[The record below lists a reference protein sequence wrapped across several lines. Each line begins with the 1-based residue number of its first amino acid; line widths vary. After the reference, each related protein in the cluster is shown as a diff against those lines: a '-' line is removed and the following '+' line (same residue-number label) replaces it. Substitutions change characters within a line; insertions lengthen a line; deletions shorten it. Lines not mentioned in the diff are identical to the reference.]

1 MAYDR
6 DNIFAKI
13 LRGEIEAN
21 VIFEND
27 FVMAFE
33 DVNPKAPV
41 HVLVVPKLE
50 VETVSDFE
58 PEHSEVIAQM
68 ILAARTIA
76 IEKGVDES
84 GYRLV
89 INNRDDGG
97 QEIYHVH
104 LHLLGGRR
112 LKWPPG

>member
-1 MAYDR
+1 MAYDKE
-6 DNIFAKI
+6 NIFAKI

-33 DVNPKAPV
+33 DVAPKAPV
-41 HVLVVPKLE
+41 HILIVPKLE
-50 VETVSDFE
+50 VETISDFKE
-58 PEHSEVIAQM
+58 EHREVIGEM
-68 ILAARTIA
+68 ILAARSIA
-76 IEKGVDES
+76 ITKGIDES

-89 INNRDDGG
+89 INTRDDGG